1 MKGRALDDGLRL
13 LGLAVIVVVI
23 GFLVV
28 PILVTVVMAFDARP
42 YLGPLPPPAYSLR
55 WFRQFFADDY
65 YLRGLATSAEL
76 AAASVAI
83 TVAAGVATAVAL
95 DRMPARG
102 REALTSLFLSP
113 LIVPPVV
120 TGLALLLFLSR
131 LGLVDG
137 FLRLLC
143 GHVIITVPYTIRATL
158 AGIAGIDRS
167 LSEAALNLGANE
179 RRAFR
184 DITLPLARTGIVSGA
199 LFAFAVSLDDVSVS
213 IMLTDAHTYTLPI
226 ALISSMRADF
236 NLTIA
241 AASVMLMLLTLA
253 LILVLDR
260 FVGVNRAIG
269 QGVFR

>member
-1 MKGRALDDGLRL
+1 MTGRAVDDGLRL
-13 LGLAVIVVVI
+13 FALTLIVAVT
-23 GFLVV
+23 GFLVA

-76 AAASVAI
+76 AVASV
-83 TVAAGVATAVAL
+83 TVTLLAGVAAAVAL
-95 DRMPARG
+95 DRMPVRH

-131 LGLVDG
+131 LGILDG

-143 GHVIITVPYTIRATL
+143 GHIVITIPYTIRATL

-167 LSEAALNLGANE
+167 LSEAALSLGATE
-179 RRAFR
+179 RRAFW
-184 DITLPLARTGIVSGA
+184 DVTLPLARTGIVTGG

-213 IMLTDAHTYTLPI
+213 IMLTDARTYTLPI

-241 AASVMLMLLTLA
+241 AASVMLMLLTLV

-260 FVGVNRAIG
+260 FVGLDRAMG
-269 QGVFR
+269 RGVFR